1 MIDEQEKEQQQ
12 DEQPNPSPE
21 DIFVPSKMP
30 ITQTEEI

>member
-12 DEQPNPSPE
+12 DEQPHPSPE

>member
-30 ITQTEEI
+30 ITQTE